1 MNHVLIRRQV
11 NRRLQHRYV
20 EWERYPEKKARAH
33 KILTSQAFSGV
44 PDAKLGSILGANAV
58 LSSGDSKA
66 LYAALGG
73 ELATTADDSWDTVLR
88 EKHPDMLHHL
98 QFPYNGE
105 PPKHQVTSEEITSNP
120 LHSVRNH
127 GGIPLIDKDKWELS
141 LDGLVQ
147 PTKSYTIDDLMDESR
162 FSRLE
167 KTVTINCSEPHRL
180 EHVSLNGGQGDEDS
194 RIVPAQRTIGTARY
208 VGTSLRQVIED
219 CGGLIEPAQSFELY
233 GADTC
238 VKDLDVGNYVVSVPW
253 SKVKADEVL
262 LAWEMNGE
270 PLPRTH
276 GYPMRVVMLGGTGPQ
291 SVKWLYRVKAVEHS
305 SDVFGSDF

>member
-1 MNHVLIRRQV
+1 M
-11 NRRLQHRYV
+11 
-20 EWERYPEKKARAH
+20 EWERYPEKKAQAH
-33 KILTSQAFSGV
+33 KILTSRILASIS
-44 PDAKLGSILGANAV
+44 DSKLAN
-58 LSSGDSKA
+58 GDFKA

-73 ELATTADDSWDTVLR
+73 ELATVADDSWHTVLR
-88 EKHPDMLHHL
+88 EKHSDMVHHL

-105 PPKHQVTSEEITSNP
+105 PPKHQVTSEETISNS

-147 PTKSYTIDDLMDESR
+147 QPKSYTLDDLMDESR
-162 FSRLE
+162 FPRLE
-167 KTVTINCSEPHRL
+167 KTVTIKCSESHYL
-180 EHVSLNGGQGDEDS
+180 EQGPPRGGQDEGTQD
-194 RIVPAQRTIGTARY
+194 PAVERAIGTARY
-208 VGTSLRQVIED
+208 VGTSLKHIIGD
-219 CGGLIEPAQSFELY
+219 CGGLVETSQHLELY

-238 VKDLDVGNYVVSVPW
+238 VKDLDVGNYVVNVPW

-276 GYPMRVVMLGGTGPQ
+276 GYPLRVVMLGGTGAQ
-291 SVKWLYRVKAVEHS
+291 SVKWLYRIKAVEHS
-305 SDVFGSDF
+305 SRETGSDLY